1 VVDGSPKCRVEA
13 DIPSNLVSE
22 GGDHPVSSLF
32 LQGVSHDICLSGIK
46 ERRITCE
53 QPELVGPTVPKT
65 DLFLPEITVLEED
78 YNHVGL
84 PLFDEYYS
92 DDELQAYLVD
102 DHYEVTEKP
111 VSKQIHPM
119 VPIYDEYESDLGETE
134 PEEQNISCPEP
145 VSEQPPPENNEPT
158 SAVHHQPVLSR
169 VIQPRVNNC
178 VAKEAVGCQFSEI
191 CHSLY
196 DPVGEY
202 MEWHVSYASE
212 PPCFISTPACKEEL
226 KSVSVLL
233 SRLHHLLVN
242 IDRRKELLSRK
253 LLEWLWWKSAFT

>member
-1 VVDGSPKCRVEA
+1 MVDGSPKCRVEA

-32 LQGVSHDICLSGIK
+32 LQGVSHDICLSRIK

-65 DLFLPEITVLEED
+65 DLFLPESTVLEED

-84 PLFDEYYS
+84 PLFAEYYS

-119 VPIYDEYESDLGETE
+119 VPIYDEYESDLGETK
-134 PEEQNISCPEP
+134 PEEQNISCPEL
-145 VSEQPPPENNEPT
+145 VSEQPSPENNEPT
-158 SAVHHQPVLSR
+158 SAIHHQPVLMHSYSATGEQLCSR
-169 VIQPRVNNC
+169 ERC
-178 VAKEAVGCQFSEI
+178 
-191 CHSLY
+191 
-196 DPVGEY
+196 
-202 MEWHVSYASE
+202 
-212 PPCFISTPACKEEL
+212 
-226 KSVSVLL
+226 L
-233 SRLHHLLVN
+233 SP
-242 IDRRKELLSRK
+242 I
-253 LLEWLWWKSAFT
+253 F